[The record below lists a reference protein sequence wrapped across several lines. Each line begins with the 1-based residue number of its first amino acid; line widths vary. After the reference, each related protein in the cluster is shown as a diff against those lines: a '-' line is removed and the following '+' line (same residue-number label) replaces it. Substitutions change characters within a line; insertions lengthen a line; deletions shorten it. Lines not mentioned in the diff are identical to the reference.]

1 MVTRDSRPDDSV
13 ADRIAAEC
21 LAGRVRLLGRAI
33 TGIYDDALRP
43 LGITAGQ
50 LNTLVFIAMKGP
62 VAPGVLARR
71 LSMEKSTVSRNLD
84 RMRQHG
90 WVKVSPGASG
100 NTRLVEIRAKGHSMI
115 KRAHSCWSKAQTRAE
130 HLLGTRGMQAVRR
143 AGEAVAA
150 RSVRT

>member
-1 MVTRDSRPDDSV
+1 MVTKDTQPHDPVSDQ
-13 ADRIAAEC
+13 IAAEC

-33 TGIYDDALRP
+33 TGIYDEALRP

-50 LNTLVFIAMKGP
+50 LNTLVFIARKGP

-90 WVKVSPGASG
+90 WVKVSPGAWG
-100 NTRLVEIRAKGHSMI
+100 NTQLVEIRAKGHSMI

-143 AGEAVAA
+143 AGKTVAA
-150 RSVRT
+150 RGLGT